1 MLSVSKFF
9 RALCVGGLILA
20 ASVLTFADTI
30 RLKDGSVIKGRI
42 VSFGNGRFV
51 VAVGEGTNRRRELNY
66 TAAEV
71 ESISFDSATTTTS
84 ATAPIA
90 APTNSGNNPAI
101 SNNGQTNNSSV
112 AVEPGIDSNTTMNAG
127 GASTVNSNSAAVLPP
142 ITLNVKV
149 LADNTSNGWTDS
161 KFVVRKGQRIRI
173 SGTGQ
178 ISLGNGNYAT
188 PRGIATLAD
197 AQKLLAQSATGALIA
212 VIGDDNNDFIFIG
225 ADREFVAAR
234 DGALFLGVNE
244 GNLNDNSGKFDVK
257 IEIQPN

>member
-1 MLSVSKFF
+1 MFKSRFF
-9 RALCVGGLILA
+9 RAACACGLVFA
-20 ASVLTFADTI
+20 MTVLTFADTI

-42 VSFGNGRFV
+42 VSFGGGKFTLV
-51 VAVGEGTNRRRELNY
+51 VGDGTARRRELNY

-71 ESISFDSATTTTS
+71 ESISFDANSASTS
-84 ATAPIA
+84 SA
-90 APTNSGNNPAI
+90 AANPTVINS
-101 SNNGQTNNSSV
+101 GQTNNPTTSSAPIINTSATTNSDNNSSV
-112 AVEPGIDSNTTMNAG
+112 NTG
-127 GASTVNSNSAAVLPP
+127 SNSAMPP

-161 KFVVRKGQRIRI
+161 KFVVQKGQRIRI

-178 ISLGNGNYAT
+178 ISLGGGNYAT
-188 PRGIATLAD
+188 PKGIASLTD
-197 AQKLLAQSATGALIA
+197 ANKLIAQGATGGLIA
-212 VIGDDNNDFIFIG
+212 VVGDDNNDFIFIG
-225 ADREFVAAR
+225 TEREFVATR